1 MPKRGHRRS
10 RRADSRGH
18 DERGTCTPRAIKPT
32 PASRITLRGASHT
45 RRLTL
50 PPCSC
55 PPEPSGTC
63 APAEMTSSCTPASPR
78 SRPPSTS
85 NHGPTAHESRRGG
98 VAWLGQAVRWSGSGA
113 GPTGCHQASGGG
125 CSGLPQP
132 VMNSTSGRPQLAI
145 DLLQLL
151 LRRSTFLFGL
161 STPTV
166 NLPLVYEWILPGIF
180 FDLLLSSA
188 VRSRI
193 LGILLHAGWLS
204 ASGKIGPKAID

>member
-1 MPKRGHRRS
+1 MPKRGHGRS
-10 RRADSRGH
+10 CRADSRGH
-18 DERGTCTPRAIKPT
+18 DERGTCTPRTINPT
-32 PASRITLRGASHT
+32 PATRITLRGASHT

-63 APAEMTSSCTPASPR
+63 APGRLATNCQGHLAR
-78 SRPPSTS
+78 SHPPSTS

-132 VMNSTSGRPQLAI
+132 IMNTACGCGRRCGG
-145 DLLQLL
+145 
-151 LRRSTFLFGL
+151 LRRSE
-161 STPTV
+161 SAA
-166 NLPLVYEWILPGIF
+166 EHF
-180 FDLLLSSA
+180 FIWVD
-188 VRSRI
+188 
-193 LGILLHAGWLS
+193 
-204 ASGKIGPKAID
+204 

>member
-1 MPKRGHRRS
+1 MPKRGHKRS

-18 DERGTCTPRAIKPT
+18 DERGTCTPRTIKPT

-55 PPEPSGTC
+55 PPEPSGTR

-78 SRPPSTS
+78 SSPPSTS
-85 NHGPTAHESRRGG
+85 NHGPMAHESRRGA

-132 VMNSTSGRPQLAI
+132 TMNSTCGCGRRCGG
-145 DLLQLL
+145 
-151 LRRSTFLFGL
+151 LRRSE
-161 STPTV
+161 SAA
-166 NLPLVYEWILPGIF
+166 EHF
-180 FDLLLSSA
+180 FIWVDDPYMYTA
-188 VRSRI
+188 
-193 LGILLHAGWLS
+193 AETK
-204 ASGKIGPKAID
+204 ASQAC

>member
-1 MPKRGHRRS
+1 VPKRGHGRS

-45 RRLTL
+45 HRLTH
-50 PPCSC
+50 PACSC

-63 APAEMTSSCTPASPR
+63 APGILPKKGQGHLARSS
-78 SRPPSTS
+78 PPSTS
-85 NHGPTAHESRRGG
+85 NHGPTAHESRRGA

-113 GPTGCHQASGGG
+113 GPTGCRQASGGG
-125 CSGLPQP
+125 CSGLSQP

-151 LRRSTFLFGL
+151 LRRSTFLFGF
-161 STPTV
+161 STP
-166 NLPLVYEWILPGIF
+166 NGREPAIPP
-180 FDLLLSSA
+180 
-188 VRSRI
+188 
-193 LGILLHAGWLS
+193 AGTGCL
-204 ASGKIGPKAID
+204 

>member
-1 MPKRGHRRS
+1 VPKRGHRRS

-45 RRLTL
+45 HRLTH
-50 PPCSC
+50 PACSC

-63 APAEMTSSCTPASPR
+63 APGILPKKGQGHLARSS
-78 SRPPSTS
+78 PPSTS
-85 NHGPTAHESRRGG
+85 NHGPTAHESRRGA

-132 VMNSTSGRPQLAI
+132 TMNNACGCGRRAAAVCFGLSRPL
-145 DLLQLL
+145 
-151 LRRSTFLFGL
+151 STFLFGL
-161 STPTV
+161 PTPSDTLTHGPWPG
-166 NLPLVYEWILPGIF
+166 LPRHTHTAL
-180 FDLLLSSA
+180 
-188 VRSRI
+188 
-193 LGILLHAGWLS
+193 
-204 ASGKIGPKAID
+204 

>member
-1 MPKRGHRRS
+1 MPKRGHKRS

-18 DERGTCTPRAIKPT
+18 DERGTCTPRTIKPT
-32 PASRITLRGASHT
+32 PASRITLSGASHT

-63 APAEMTSSCTPASPR
+63 APGRLAKICQGHLARSSPPR
-78 SRPPSTS
+78 IS

-132 VMNSTSGRPQLAI
+132 TMNSACGCGRRCGG
-145 DLLQLL
+145 
-151 LRRSTFLFGL
+151 LRRSESALSTFLFGL
-161 STPTV
+161 PTPT
-166 NLPLVYEWILPGIF
+166 LRTSPSELMW
-180 FDLLLSSA
+180 S
-188 VRSRI
+188 
-193 LGILLHAGWLS
+193 
-204 ASGKIGPKAID
+204 

>member
-18 DERGTCTPRAIKPT
+18 DERGTCTPRTIKPT
-32 PASRITLRGASHT
+32 SASRITLRGASHT

-55 PPEPSGTC
+55 PPEPSGTR
-63 APAEMTSSCTPASPR
+63 APAEMKRRHHAASPR
-78 SRPPSTS
+78 SHPPSTS

-98 VAWLGQAVRWSGSGA
+98 VSWLGQAVRWSGSGA

-132 VMNSTSGRPQLAI
+132 VMNSTCGCGRPCGG
-145 DLLQLL
+145 
-151 LRRSTFLFGL
+151 LRRSE
-161 STPTV
+161 SAA
-166 NLPLVYEWILPGIF
+166 EHF
-180 FDLLLSSA
+180 FIWVDY
-188 VRSRI
+188 
-193 LGILLHAGWLS
+193 
-204 ASGKIGPKAID
+204 P